1 MRAPY
6 MSFLVKMRTMQ
17 VTCNGGIRGIK
28 ALKPL
33 RHPRPQRKC
42 IRVSALI
49 DTPPNVTPPPV
60 KTINRNVERATMP
73 TPMEGVESLVAP
85 NVRADAPNA
94 SSAFEKEVVA
104 GNVKYALVSMD
115 RQNIKYQRDDGSV
128 DFVVLGKP
136 IGVGLI
142 DLMIDNGVSIKYA
155 DDVDIGKTLQFVGS
169 VVSSGLYWVIGGII
183 IYSFWTQIR
192 GGGGGGGI
200 GGGVGGARGFT
211 AAKPPVNPEKVN
223 VRFADVAGVDNA
235 KVELMEVVEFLK
247 NPEKFTKMGA
257 KIPKGC
263 LLSGGPGLGKTLLAK
278 AVAGEAGVPFFAV
291 PASSFIELFVG
302 VGSARVRDLFKQANA
317 SAPCIIFIDE
327 IDAIGKARSSGGGGL
342 GGNDEREQTINQLL
356 TEMDGFTGNSGVVV
370 IAATNRPDILDPAL
384 VRPGRFDRLITLDP
398 PTLKDREAILGIHT
412 KGKPLDEGV
421 DLYDLAKNTVG
432 LSGAEL
438 ANIANEAAILAARK
452 GAEKIGAGDF
462 VEAIDRVLLGP
473 EKKNSLISER
483 KKRLVAAHEAGHAVV
498 AICVGEFDE
507 YDAVTKISI
516 VPRGKSGG
524 VTMFEQSP
532 ENAESGLY
540 SRRYLENRLAVALG
554 GRAAEEIVF
563 GESNVTTGAYSDM
576 EVVQQ
581 LARAMIVNYGF
592 SEELGTASW
601 VSKGNT
607 FANEFSEKTMQQIDK
622 EVSDMTK
629 RAYTRAKN
637 IIGDNMRLFNK
648 IAEQLYEK
656 EVLDRKEVEAIVA
669 ASKRY

>member
-1 MRAPY
+1 MFTISIVSIMYSTLTKQVRAVRAVRA
-6 MSFLVKMRTMQ
+6 VKQLHVKRSRC
-17 VTCNGGIRGIK
+17 VK
-28 ALKPL
+28 V
-33 RHPRPQRKC
+33 H
-42 IRVSALI
+42 ALI
-49 DTPPNVTPPPV
+49 VDQHVNVAPTSS
-60 KTINRNVERATMP
+60 INRQHEQAPKRTF
-73 TPMEGVESLVAP
+73 ESRVAP
-85 NVRADAPNA
+85 DVKA
-94 SSAFEKEVVA
+94 SSETSAFEQQIVK
-104 GNVKYALVSMD
+104 GNVQYALVSAD
-115 RQNIKYQRDDGSV
+115 RMSIKFQTVAGGIDT
-128 DFVVLGKP
+128 VLLAKP
-136 IGVGLI
+136 ISVGLI
-142 DLMIDNGVSIKYA
+142 DLMIDNGVSVKYA
-155 DDVDIGKTLQFVGS
+155 SDVDFVKTLQFVGS

-192 GGGGGGGI
+192 GGGGGGGGI
-200 GGGVGGARGFT
+200 GGGIGGARGFT
-211 AAKPPVNPEKVN
+211 SAKPPVNPEKVN
-223 VRFADVAGVDNA
+223 VRFSDVAGVDNA

-247 NPEKFTKMGA
+247 SPERFAKMGA

-291 PASSFIELFVG
+291 PASSFVELFVG

-327 IDAIGKARSSGGGGL
+327 IDAIGKSRSSGGGF

-356 TEMDGFTGNSGVVV
+356 TEMDGFNGFNGNSGVVV

-412 KGKPLDEGV
+412 QGKPLSDCV
-421 DLYDLAKNTVG
+421 DLYEIAKNTVG

-452 GAEKIGAGDF
+452 NAEKITMSDF
-462 VEAIDRVLLGP
+462 TDAIDRVLLGP
-473 EKKNSLISER
+473 EKKNSLISEK
-483 KKRLVAAHEAGHAVV
+483 KKRLVTAHEAGHAVV
-498 AICVGEFDE
+498 ALRVGE

-540 SRRYLENRLAVALG
+540 SKRYLENRLAVALG

-592 SEELGTASW
+592 SNELGTVSW
-601 VSKGNT
+601 MSKGNT
-607 FANEFSEKTMQQIDK
+607 FGSEFSEKTMEQIDK

-629 RAYTRAKN
+629 RAYQRAKD
-637 IIGDNMRLFNK
+637 IITDNPRLFDE
-648 IAEQLYEK
+648 IAAQLYEK
-656 EVLDRKEVEAIVA
+656 EVLDRKDIDAIVRA
-669 ASKRY
+669 IV

>member
-1 MRAPY
+1 MYSTLTKQVRAVRAVRA
-6 MSFLVKMRTMQ
+6 VKQLHVKRSRC
-17 VTCNGGIRGIK
+17 VK
-28 ALKPL
+28 V
-33 RHPRPQRKC
+33 H
-42 IRVSALI
+42 ALI
-49 DTPPNVTPPPV
+49 VDQHVNVAPTSS
-60 KTINRNVERATMP
+60 INRQHEQAPKRTF
-73 TPMEGVESLVAP
+73 ESRVAP
-85 NVRADAPNA
+85 DVKA
-94 SSAFEKEVVA
+94 SSETSAFEQQIVK
-104 GNVKYALVSMD
+104 GNVQYALVSAD
-115 RQNIKYQRDDGSV
+115 RMSIKFQTVAGGIDT
-128 DFVVLGKP
+128 VLLAKP
-136 IGVGLI
+136 ISVGLI
-142 DLMIDNGVSIKYA
+142 DLMIDNGVSVKYA
-155 DDVDIGKTLQFVGS
+155 SDVDFVKTLQFVGS

-192 GGGGGGGI
+192 GGGGGGGGI
-200 GGGVGGARGFT
+200 GGGIGGARGFT
-211 AAKPPVNPEKVN
+211 SAKPPVNPEKVN
-223 VRFADVAGVDNA
+223 VRFSDVAGVDNA

-247 NPEKFTKMGA
+247 SPERFAKMGA

-291 PASSFIELFVG
+291 PASSFVELFVG

-327 IDAIGKARSSGGGGL
+327 IDAIGKSRSSGGGF

-356 TEMDGFTGNSGVVV
+356 TEMDGFNGFNGNSGVVV

-412 KGKPLDEGV
+412 QGKPLSDCV
-421 DLYDLAKNTVG
+421 DLYEIAKNTVG

-452 GAEKIGAGDF
+452 NAEKITMSDF
-462 VEAIDRVLLGP
+462 TDAIDRVLLGP
-473 EKKNSLISER
+473 EKKNSLISEK
-483 KKRLVAAHEAGHAVV
+483 KKRLVTAHEAGHAVV
-498 AICVGEFDE
+498 ALRVGE

-540 SRRYLENRLAVALG
+540 SKRYLENRLAVALG

-592 SEELGTASW
+592 SNELGTVSW
-601 VSKGNT
+601 MSKGNT
-607 FANEFSEKTMQQIDK
+607 FGSEFSEKTMEQIDK

-629 RAYTRAKN
+629 RAYQRAKD
-637 IIGDNMRLFNK
+637 IITDNPRLFDE
-648 IAEQLYEK
+648 IAAQLYEK
-656 EVLDRKEVEAIVA
+656 EVLDRKDIDAIVRA
-669 ASKRY
+669 IV

>member
-1 MRAPY
+1 
-6 MSFLVKMRTMQ
+6 VK
-17 VTCNGGIRGIK
+17 V
-28 ALKPL
+28 
-33 RHPRPQRKC
+33 H
-42 IRVSALI
+42 ALI
-49 DTPPNVTPPPV
+49 VDQHVNVAPTSS
-60 KTINRNVERATMP
+60 INRQHEQAPKRTF
-73 TPMEGVESLVAP
+73 ESRVAP
-85 NVRADAPNA
+85 DVKA
-94 SSAFEKEVVA
+94 SSEASEFQQQIVK
-104 GNVKYALVSMD
+104 GNVQYALVSAD
-115 RQNIKYQRDDGSV
+115 RMSIKFQTVAGGIDT
-128 DFVVLGKP
+128 VLLAKP
-136 IGVGLI
+136 ISVGLI
-142 DLMIDNGVSIKYA
+142 DLMIDNGVSVKYA
-155 DDVDIGKTLQFVGS
+155 SDVDFVKTLQFVGS

-192 GGGGGGGI
+192 GGGGGGGGI
-200 GGGVGGARGFT
+200 GGGIGGARGFT
-211 AAKPPVNPEKVN
+211 SAKPPVNPEKVN
-223 VRFADVAGVDNA
+223 VRFSDVAGVDNA

-247 NPEKFTKMGA
+247 SPERFAKMGA

-291 PASSFIELFVG
+291 PASSFVELFVG

-327 IDAIGKARSSGGGGL
+327 IDAIGKSRSSGGGF

-356 TEMDGFTGNSGVVV
+356 TEMDGFNGFNGNSGVVV

-412 KGKPLDEGV
+412 QGKPLSDCV
-421 DLYDLAKNTVG
+421 DLYEIAKNTVG

-452 GAEKIGAGDF
+452 NAEKITMSDF
-462 VEAIDRVLLGP
+462 TDAIDRVLLGP
-473 EKKNSLISER
+473 EKKNSLISEK
-483 KKRLVAAHEAGHAVV
+483 KKRLVTAHEAGHAVV
-498 AICVGEFDE
+498 ALRVGE

-540 SRRYLENRLAVALG
+540 SKRYLENRLAVALG

-592 SEELGTASW
+592 SNELGTVSW
-601 VSKGNT
+601 MSKGNT
-607 FANEFSEKTMQQIDK
+607 FGSEFSEKTMEQIDK

-629 RAYTRAKN
+629 RAYQRAKD
-637 IIGDNMRLFNK
+637 IITDNPRLFDE
-648 IAEQLYEK
+648 IAAQLYEK
-656 EVLDRKEVEAIVA
+656 EVLDRKDIDAIVRA
-669 ASKRY
+669 IV